1 MFRFAKATSSDSIP
15 RRSAGRR
22 PVRTVW
28 RWSRWA
34 PAAEATS
41 REGRIDGRS
50 HGRTDERRAQAHPER
65 AALLPRRLRPRGGRR
80 LAEDQGA
87 APEAAVSRA
96 VFRVAARAGP
106 DRSLEPRGLE
116 DDDRGAAALPERRVG
131 RAVRRGPGAALQGV
145 DLGRGDRAVG
155 RGLPL
160 GVGGGRSVR
169 APEPGQGV
177 DRQGARCRRG
187 VRRRGNDRRRLR
199 ARGALQ
205 ARARIRGL
213 MCGDWGAQTLVATK
227 SARFAAVL
235 VAARLG
241 PRAYF
246 PTL

>member
-15 RRSAGRR
+15 RRSAGRK

-116 DDDRGAAALPERRVG
+116 DDG
-131 RAVRRGPGAALQGV
+131 
-145 DLGRGDRAVG
+145 
-155 RGLPL
+155 
-160 GVGGGRSVR
+160 
-169 APEPGQGV
+169 
-177 DRQGARCRRG
+177 
-187 VRRRGNDRRRLR
+187 

-213 MCGDWGAQTLVATK
+213 MCGDWGAQTLGGHQERP
-227 SARFAAVL
+227 ARRPF
-235 VAARLG
+235 
-241 PRAYF
+241 
-246 PTL
+246 